1 MKMTEFYE
9 KYWTVEGKPVPP
21 LRPEEKAIWD
31 VAEELE
37 CNPYV
42 KVWRRKYGWAYIV
55 NPLVQEQLDQ
65 EKRYE

>member
-1 MKMTEFYE
+1 MKRSEFYE

-21 LRPEEKAIWD
+21 LDGKEKAIWD
-31 VAEELE
+31 IAEELE
-37 CNPYV
+37 CSPYI
-42 KVWRRKYGWAYIV
+42 KVWRRKYGWTYII